1 MKKRAFML
9 VGILLISIVMSACSS
24 NSKSTTNENETTIIQ
39 AEYPVYD
46 TAEEIVDA
54 SDLVFSG
61 TVTEIN
67 YESLNVKS
75 ETGADSETGLVEAT
89 EIPYTIFDI
98 SIEKVYKGNV
108 ESSSIS
114 IKRPGGKIDGQFF
127 VVEGASTIEVGET
140 YLFITQTYE
149 NAYPSLLNVTQASF
163 DMSKPEVLNSE
174 QGNARITLSEVLVL
188 VALVIVKVSL
198 DVSVTGLLT
207 ASSDPLTS
215 HDLLSVVVVSVT
227 LTVAPVGI
235 PSKAAVW
242 SHFNLKLP
250 SASV

>member
-89 EIPYTIFDI
+89 EIHI
-98 SIEKVYKGNV
+98 
-108 ESSSIS
+108 
-114 IKRPGGKIDGQFF
+114 QFL
-127 VVEGASTIEVGET
+127 I
-140 YLFITQTYE
+140 
-149 NAYPSLLNVTQASF
+149 
-163 DMSKPEVLNSE
+163 
-174 QGNARITLSEVLVL
+174 LVL
-188 VALVIVKVSL
+188 KRCIKEM
-198 DVSVTGLLT
+198 
-207 ASSDPLTS
+207 
-215 HDLLSVVVVSVT
+215 
-227 LTVAPVGI
+227 
-235 PSKAAVW
+235 
-242 SHFNLKLP
+242 
-250 SASV
+250 

>member
-1 MKKRAFML
+1 ML
-9 VGILLISIVMSACSS
+9 GSS

-108 ESSSIS
+108 ESSLIS
-114 IKRPGGKIDGQFF
+114 IKRPGGKID
-127 VVEGASTIEVGET
+127 GASTIEVGET

-174 QGNARITLSEVLVL
+174 QGNARITLSEVLEY
-188 VALVIVKVSL
+188 L
-198 DVSVTGLLT
+198 DS
-207 ASSDPLTS
+207 
-215 HDLLSVVVVSVT
+215 
-227 LTVAPVGI
+227 I
-235 PSKAAVW
+235 
-242 SHFNLKLP
+242 N
-250 SASV
+250 

>member
-1 MKKRAFML
+1 MEDDDMKKRAFML

-174 QGNARITLSEVLVL
+174 QGNARITLSEVLEY
-188 VALVIVKVSL
+188 L
-198 DVSVTGLLT
+198 DS
-207 ASSDPLTS
+207 
-215 HDLLSVVVVSVT
+215 
-227 LTVAPVGI
+227 I
-235 PSKAAVW
+235 
-242 SHFNLKLP
+242 N
-250 SASV
+250 

>member
-1 MKKRAFML
+1 MI
-9 VGILLISIVMSACSS
+9 ILRYL
-24 NSKSTTNENETTIIQ
+24 
-39 AEYPVYD
+39 
-46 TAEEIVDA
+46 
-54 SDLVFSG
+54 G
-61 TVTEIN
+61 
-67 YESLNVKS
+67 
-75 ETGADSETGLVEAT
+75 SETGLVEAT

-174 QGNARITLSEVLVL
+174 QGNARITLSEVLEY
-188 VALVIVKVSL
+188 L
-198 DVSVTGLLT
+198 DS
-207 ASSDPLTS
+207 
-215 HDLLSVVVVSVT
+215 
-227 LTVAPVGI
+227 I
-235 PSKAAVW
+235 
-242 SHFNLKLP
+242 N
-250 SASV
+250 

>member
-1 MKKRAFML
+1 MATTRIMPLHVGKGRTESRAISDIIDYVANPKKTDNGRLITGYDDMKKRAFML

-174 QGNARITLSEVLVL
+174 QGNARITLSEVLEY
-188 VALVIVKVSL
+188 L
-198 DVSVTGLLT
+198 DS
-207 ASSDPLTS
+207 
-215 HDLLSVVVVSVT
+215 
-227 LTVAPVGI
+227 I
-235 PSKAAVW
+235 
-242 SHFNLKLP
+242 N
-250 SASV
+250 

>member
-1 MKKRAFML
+1 MEDDDMKKRAFML

-108 ESSSIS
+108 
-114 IKRPGGKIDGQFF
+114 
-127 VVEGASTIEVGET
+127 
-140 YLFITQTYE
+140 
-149 NAYPSLLNVTQASF
+149 
-163 DMSKPEVLNSE
+163 
-174 QGNARITLSEVLVL
+174 
-188 VALVIVKVSL
+188 
-198 DVSVTGLLT
+198 
-207 ASSDPLTS
+207 
-215 HDLLSVVVVSVT
+215 
-227 LTVAPVGI
+227 
-235 PSKAAVW
+235 
-242 SHFNLKLP
+242 
-250 SASV
+250 

>member
-75 ETGADSETGLVEAT
+75 ETGA

-174 QGNARITLSEVLVL
+174 QGNARITLSEVLEY
-188 VALVIVKVSL
+188 L
-198 DVSVTGLLT
+198 DS
-207 ASSDPLTS
+207 
-215 HDLLSVVVVSVT
+215 
-227 LTVAPVGI
+227 I
-235 PSKAAVW
+235 
-242 SHFNLKLP
+242 N
-250 SASV
+250 

>member
-127 VVEGASTIEVGET
+127 VVEGTSTIEVGET
-140 YLFITQTYE
+140 YLFIILIIKVCCIRTYGSSI
-149 NAYPSLLNVTQASF
+149 NLYCKFCCIFTFIFRILCVPTT
-163 DMSKPEVLNSE
+163 EV
-174 QGNARITLSEVLVL
+174 
-188 VALVIVKVSL
+188 
-198 DVSVTGLLT
+198 
-207 ASSDPLTS
+207 
-215 HDLLSVVVVSVT
+215 
-227 LTVAPVGI
+227 
-235 PSKAAVW
+235 
-242 SHFNLKLP
+242 
-250 SASV
+250 

>member
-174 QGNARITLSEVLVL
+174 QGNARITLSEVLEY
-188 VALVIVKVSL
+188 L
-198 DVSVTGLLT
+198 DSITWFWGACIIKFITFWNGQLLQKRETGRILQFKRDYTYHRWNSGKQYGL
-207 ASSDPLTS
+207 
-215 HDLLSVVVVSVT
+215 
-227 LTVAPVGI
+227 
-235 PSKAAVW
+235 
-242 SHFNLKLP
+242 
-250 SASV
+250 

>member
-127 VVEGASTIEVGET
+127 VVEGASTIEVREVFNISKVGMVAGAMVKTGKVKRTDKARLIRDGIVIFTGSINALKRFKDDVKEVGTNFECGISLTNCNDLKVGDVIET
-140 YLFITQTYE
+140 YEEVEVKQT
-149 NAYPSLLNVTQASF
+149 L
-163 DMSKPEVLNSE
+163 
-174 QGNARITLSEVLVL
+174 
-188 VALVIVKVSL
+188 
-198 DVSVTGLLT
+198 
-207 ASSDPLTS
+207 
-215 HDLLSVVVVSVT
+215 
-227 LTVAPVGI
+227 
-235 PSKAAVW
+235 
-242 SHFNLKLP
+242 
-250 SASV
+250 

>member
-1 MKKRAFML
+1 MEDDDMKKRAFML

-149 NAYPSLLNVTQASF
+149 NAYPSLLNVTQAHS
-163 DMSKPEVLNSE
+163 
-174 QGNARITLSEVLVL
+174 I
-188 VALVIVKVSL
+188 
-198 DVSVTGLLT
+198 
-207 ASSDPLTS
+207 
-215 HDLLSVVVVSVT
+215 
-227 LTVAPVGI
+227 
-235 PSKAAVW
+235 
-242 SHFNLKLP
+242 
-250 SASV
+250 

>member
-75 ETGADSETGLVEAT
+75 ETGADSETGLV
-89 EIPYTIFDI
+89 Y
-98 SIEKVYKGNV
+98 
-108 ESSSIS
+108 
-114 IKRPGGKIDGQFF
+114 
-127 VVEGASTIEVGET
+127 
-140 YLFITQTYE
+140 
-149 NAYPSLLNVTQASF
+149 
-163 DMSKPEVLNSE
+163 
-174 QGNARITLSEVLVL
+174 RIRVSAAWLRTLKKKW
-188 VALVIVKVSL
+188 VI
-198 DVSVTGLLT
+198 
-207 ASSDPLTS
+207 
-215 HDLLSVVVVSVT
+215 
-227 LTVAPVGI
+227 
-235 PSKAAVW
+235 
-242 SHFNLKLP
+242 
-250 SASV
+250 